1 MYPIHSGPVPT
12 QKQMITLEKDMEKY
26 IKKYKYLV
34 VFPDRKVELFKSLRD
49 IQNSICIDSSTIS
62 KKLNN
67 NENIFTPKG
76 SDFVF
81 HIRQL
86 DQLPLTSLSLNCPQ
100 TSSND
105 SISDNS

>member
-1 MYPIHSGPVPT
+1 MFPITSGT
-12 QKQMITLEKDMEKY
+12 GKKMITLEKDMEKY
-26 IKKYKYLV
+26 VNKYKYLV
-34 VFPDRKVELFKSLRD
+34 VFPDKKVELFKSLRD

-76 SDFVF
+76 SEYIF

-86 DQLPLTSLSLNCPQ
+86 HQFPLTSSLPVKCPH
-100 TSSND
+100 TPSNE

>member
-1 MYPIHSGPVPT
+1 MYPIHSGEVPI

-26 IKKYKYLV
+26 VKKYKYLV

-67 NENIFTPKG
+67 GENIFTPKG
-76 SDFVF
+76 SDYIFY
-81 HIRQL
+81 IKQL
-86 DQLPLTSLSLNCPQ
+86 DQLPLKSLSNCPQ
-100 TSSND
+100 SPSKL
-105 SISDNS
+105 SIVDNS

>member
-1 MYPIHSGPVPT
+1 MYPIHSGEMPI

-26 IKKYKYLV
+26 VKKYKYLV

-67 NENIFTPKG
+67 GENMFTPKG
-76 SDFVF
+76 SDFIF
-81 HIRQL
+81 YIKQL
-86 DQLPLTSLSLNCPQ
+86 DQLPLTSVSTCCPQ
-100 TSSND
+100 SKE
-105 SISDNS
+105 SILDNS